1 MKEGFA
7 MKPIIKKM
15 LAGILALTMVL
26 GAPIAISAEE
36 TIGDYVGV
44 KQKTKETND
53 GMYVYYYTANT
64 YVART
69 INKQLVNTPGIM
81 KRAYTSG
88 SVTITNA
95 ESKTVT
101 ASSDVSTSYNAFL
114 WEVGAEAGVAYS
126 VTGVA
131 EYSTTVVLAPT
142 APEGVYYPY
151 LRFPCYKTN
160 FRVQRCNAS
169 TYTNWSTLYDI
180 TIEYAPRIDKAYVDL
195 IKG

>member
-1 MKEGFA
+1 

-44 KQKTKETND
+44 KQKTKETDD

-101 ASSDVSTSYNAFL
+101 A
-114 WEVGAEAGVAYS
+114 
-126 VTGVA
+126 
-131 EYSTTVVLAPT
+131 
-142 APEGVYYPY
+142 
-151 LRFPCYKTN
+151 
-160 FRVQRCNAS
+160 
-169 TYTNWSTLYDI
+169 
-180 TIEYAPRIDKAYVDL
+180 
-195 IKG
+195 

>member
-1 MKEGFA
+1 
-7 MKPIIKKM
+7 MKPISKKM
-15 LAGILALTMVL
+15 LAGTLALTMVL
-26 GAPIAISAEE
+26 GAPIAVSAEE
-36 TIGDYVGV
+36 KIGDYVGI
-44 KQKTKETND
+44 KQKTEVSKD

-69 INKQLVNTPGIM
+69 IDKQLVNTPGIM

-101 ASSDVSTSYNAFL
+101 ASSNVSASYNVIL

-126 VTGVA
+126 VTGTA
-131 EYSTTVVLAPT
+131 ECSTTVVLDPI

-151 LRFPCYKTN
+151 LRFPCYETN
-160 FRVQRCNAS
+160 FRVQKCNAS
-169 TYTNWSTLYDI
+169 TYTNWSTLYNI
-180 TIEYAPRIDKAYVDL
+180 TIAYAPRIDKAYVDL